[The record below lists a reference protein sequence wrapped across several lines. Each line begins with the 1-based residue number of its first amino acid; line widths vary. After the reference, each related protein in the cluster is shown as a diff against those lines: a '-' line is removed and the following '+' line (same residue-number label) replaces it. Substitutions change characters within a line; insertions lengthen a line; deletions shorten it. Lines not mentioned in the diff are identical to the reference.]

1 MNVMNISEQKQMQVK
16 YHETQRALEASEQ
29 RFRRMFDSNVV
40 GMIFS
45 DRQGQNIQVNDRFL
59 EMIGYTREELE
70 AKRIPWDI
78 LNPHL
83 TINDH
88 LLEQGKVCIWE
99 KDYYRKDGIRISA
112 LFRAA
117 LLPDSPDQTICIVL
131 DIRDR
136 KCIEQE
142 NEQLR
147 ERLEFVLSTSPA
159 VIFICKPGED
169 FGITFISDNIYNLTG
184 YPSEAFIRDSGFW
197 VDHLHPEDSPRVF
210 ARLNL
215 ALRNGDKCVN
225 EYRFKH
231 EQGHYV
237 WLRSE
242 LRLIRDPQDRVLEM
256 VGYLADITN
265 RKNAEVKVRQQSH
278 KEHLINVIS
287 QHIRSSLDLPEILN
301 TTVQEIQNVLQS
313 DRVLVYQILP
323 DFTGKVVAEA
333 VVSGWP
339 VILDQVF
346 PENVFPR
353 ELYDSYIQGHICALS
368 DRRNGGI
375 SPCLE
380 EFMRNMR
387 VRAKLV
393 VPITVLQKESLW
405 GLLIAHQC
413 NGPRQWHTWEI
424 ELMQQL
430 SSQLEI
436 AIQQSE
442 LYHQLNE
449 NHHTLA
455 HTNAELIRATRLK
468 DEFLANMS
476 HELRTP
482 LNAILGMSEGLL
494 EDIFGDLNDRQQK
507 AISTIERSGQ
517 HLLELIND
525 ILEVSKIAAGKLT
538 LELSTVSISQL
549 CSSSLVFV
557 KQQAFKKQ
565 IQLKSIVPPD
575 IGTIE
580 VDQRRMRQVLINLLT
595 NAVKFTPMEGSVT
608 LEVHLEPTEINL
620 AERVPIRRPP
630 EVRSLAQTIQFP
642 GEGGHLCISVMDT
655 GIGISPEDQPK
666 LFQPFIQIDSSL
678 NRQYEGTGLG
688 LALVKQ
694 IVEMHGGSVSLQ
706 SELGKGS
713 CFTVCLPYP
722 PSSQR
727 TLAQSDSDSNAASF
741 SSAETDSATVD
752 RPDTTP
758 LILLAEDNEA
768 NISTL
773 SNYLSAKGYRILC
786 AYNGQEAID
795 LAKSHHPDLILM
807 DIQMPVMDGLE
818 AIRQIRLVPDL
829 QSLPIIAITA
839 LAMPQDRQ
847 KCLDAG
853 ATEYVPKPL
862 KLKQLAIVMQQYLK
876 P

>member
-1 MNVMNISEQKQMQVK
+1 MNISEQKRIQAE
-16 YHETQRALEASEQ
+16 YYDTQRALEASEQ

-45 DRQGQNIQVNDRFL
+45 DRQGQIIQVNDRFL
-59 EMIGYTREELE
+59 EMMGYTREEWE
-70 AKRIPWDI
+70 AKRISWDI
-78 LNPHL
+78 LSVHL
-83 TINDH
+83 GITEH
-88 LLEQGKVCIWE
+88 LLEQGEVCIWE

-117 LLPDSPDQTICIVL
+117 LLPDSPGQTICVVV
-131 DIRDR
+131 DISNR

-142 NEQLR
+142 NAQLR
-147 ERLEFVLSTSPA
+147 ERLEFVLSSSPA

-169 FGITFISDNIYNLTG
+169 FGITFISDNIYNVTG
-184 YPSEAFIRDSGFW
+184 YPAEAFIQDAGFW

-215 ALRNGDKCVN
+215 TLRKGDQCVN

-237 WLRSE
+237 WLRAE
-242 LRLIRDPQDRVLEM
+242 LRLIRDSQGTALEM

-265 RKNAEVKVRQQSH
+265 RKNAEIKVRQQSH

-287 QHIRSSLDLPEILN
+287 QHIRSSLELSEILN

-368 DRRNGGI
+368 DRRNGSI

-436 AIQQSE
+436 AIQQSQ

-449 NHHTLA
+449 SHHTLA

-494 EDIFGDLNDRQQK
+494 EEIFGDLNDRQQK

-595 NAVKFTPMEGSVT
+595 NAVKFTPTEGSVT

-642 GEGGHLCISVMDT
+642 GEGCHLCISVMDT

-694 IVEMHGGSVSLQ
+694 IVEMHGGSVSLE

-741 SSAETDSATVD
+741 SAAETDSATID

-862 KLKQLAIVMQQYLK
+862 KLKQLAIVMQQYLR